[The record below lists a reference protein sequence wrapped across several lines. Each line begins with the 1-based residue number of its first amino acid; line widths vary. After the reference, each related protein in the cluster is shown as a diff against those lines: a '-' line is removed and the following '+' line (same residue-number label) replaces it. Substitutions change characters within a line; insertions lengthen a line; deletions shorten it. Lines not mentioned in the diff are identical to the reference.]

1 MIKFVMC
8 IRRHKDMTRE
18 QFQDY
23 RSNKHGPFFMINAGD
38 MRANIF

>member
-18 QFQDY
+18 QFQDF
-23 RSNKHGPFFMINAGD
+23 GVINMALSL
-38 MRANIF
+38 